1 MSNEIIK
8 SDSNHVP
15 SFEEFKK
22 MILQHGADSDLINWA
37 AKQYGRIPSA
47 IRALNNFDPSGISG
61 AIDQLFSE
69 KVSEREQENILRA
82 VYILAKRIWKI
93 ETKNVTVQSV

>member
-8 SDSNHVP
+8 SEGNKIL
-15 SFEEFKK
+15 SFEEFKERV
-22 MILQHGADSDLINWA
+22 LEHDVDYNLFNWA

-47 IRALNNFDPSGISG
+47 IRTLINFDPSGISS

-69 KVSEREQENILRA
+69 KISDREQENILR
-82 VYILAKRIWKI
+82 VFCLLLTRIWKT
-93 ETKNVTVQSV
+93 ESKK